1 MKFLNNDGLR
11 TVLSKIKEKF
21 TTKEELQELAKESDG
36 GGMKRL
42 L

>member
-1 MKFLNNDGLR
+1 MKFLNSEGLR
-11 TVLSKIKEKF
+11 MVLSKIKDKF
-21 TTKEELQELAKESDG
+21 ATKQELQEVEKKVG

>member
-11 TVLSKIKEKF
+11 TVLSKIKDKF
-21 TTKEELQELAKESDG
+21 ATKEQLQELEKKVG